1 MANLL
6 HDFRNLFSVKGR
18 PHPERGMFGRQMYTR
33 GNPLRD
39 NLLIAQNPQYLPPPP
54 PPPQVVVEP
63 ENPRMV
69 PEGFLENVTSP
80 RTHPSSTSMPIGYE
94 DYLARWCG
102 TTYNDNIMYSGS
114 TGFMVVSD
122 ETKLDERPL
131 KHFLM
136 KKFKWIVDVTE
147 VSNQRGRIPEVHI
160 TVSPTHHSELMI
172 PSVEKVVRE
181 KLYEE
186 LIPLMTCMYED
197 IGKNKPRVIFS
208 PTHSETILEHFE

>member
-1 MANLL
+1 MASLL
-6 HDFRNLFSVKGR
+6 NDFIELFSAKGK
-18 PHPERGMFGRQMYTR
+18 PHPERGMFGRQIYTH

-39 NLLIAQNPQYLPPPP
+39 TLLVGQNPQYLPPPSP
-54 PPPQVVVEP
+54 QPQVKTEP
-63 ENPRMV
+63 ENPKMV
-69 PEGFLENVTSP
+69 PEAFLENETSS
-80 RTHPSSTSMPIGYE
+80 RVHPSTTSMPIGYT
-94 DYLARWCG
+94 DYHARWCG
-102 TTYNDNIMYSGS
+102 TTYNDNIMFSGS
-114 TGFMVVSD
+114 SEFMTVTD
-122 ETKLDERPL
+122 ETKLDEKPL

-147 VSNQRGRIPEVHI
+147 VSSHRKKITEVHI

-197 IGKNKPRVIFS
+197 IGRNKPRVIFS
-208 PTHSETILEHFE
+208 PTHSETILEHFK